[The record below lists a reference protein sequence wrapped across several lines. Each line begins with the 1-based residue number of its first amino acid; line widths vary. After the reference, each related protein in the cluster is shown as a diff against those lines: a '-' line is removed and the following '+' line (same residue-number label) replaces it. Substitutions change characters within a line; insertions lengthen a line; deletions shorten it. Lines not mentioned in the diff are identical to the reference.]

1 MSSSD
6 MSMRHKVF
14 ALILLGSLLVTG
26 CGSVDPTVT
35 PLLATATQ
43 VAVAATDTPLPP
55 TAMPA
60 LPTVP
65 SVATKA
71 ESGATPTEISPVP
84 SAAPTTRPGYFSR
97 DQLIEDARQ
106 LAEAIESAHPDPYIN
121 GGGKIA
127 FHRRLQRL
135 LNAIPAE
142 GMTREEFIRLLR
154 PFIAA
159 VGDAHT
165 ELWSDYPVN
174 ADAPGG
180 VPLRFGVVEESL
192 YVAGVPD
199 EESRDLIGATLVS
212 VEGVPLAELC
222 ERQRQLQG
230 TENQVH
236 VLYLLANLSLWY
248 KPCME
253 DLLPEWQDSH
263 RARVELQLS
272 SGEIR
277 EVAFDL
283 PVSVDAMFTP
293 ESRVALP
300 ATDES
305 GFLYEFLD
313 AEGKTAYLRI
323 DHMSHYREATEMETG
338 RPAPHLRSATETFRS
353 MVVEMEQAGTDTL
366 IIDLRDNRGGHSV
379 MADILTYFLYGRA
392 VLWDIAA
399 DADAIGGGMIRK
411 YSDLFWER
419 TQGWTSLE
427 QVNEG
432 RALPLRA
439 DDYDFAGFSGDVEYS
454 PKRKVEAISY
464 YQRTWWAL
472 SPTFWE
478 EYRSNVYGGHYCPLN
493 VVVLTSSETFS
504 SGFTMAR
511 YLYLAGATSV
521 GTPSGQAANSFGNG
535 QVWHLDH
542 TGVEGTVS
550 TTYNVL
556 FPDDSEMARVLP
568 VHYPLSYEKL
578 ASYSFDPNAEYLYA
592 LELLSEH
599 GESFGLPAKLDLEI
613 ERVFRQ
619 SDSPGLAV
627 GVVQDREIVY
637 AKGFGVVNLETGE
650 EVTPRTLFHMA
661 SITKPFV
668 ATSIVQLLEQKKLS
682 LDDRIVEHLPYFELE
697 DSRDDTLT
705 IRQFLTHSS
714 GMPDVEDYHW
724 DEPEYDEGALERYVR
739 SLTDRVLLFGPGE
752 QFSYS
757 NMAFE
762 VLGDLIAKVSGG
774 SFEDYVKEHIL
785 LPLGMNDSSILIRD
799 VDPALLANGH
809 IQEEGGTIRVSEHYA
824 YNRAHG
830 PSSCL
835 YSNVVDMSRWA
846 IANMNRG
853 ELEGTRIL
861 DASSYELLWTPA
873 VEAGVSDGRP
883 RYIGLSWF
891 LSDYGEYQTVSHGGR
906 DIGYQT
912 YFVMVPDA
920 GVAVI
925 VLSNYSGPDD
935 AVTQVTRLALG
946 LALGLER

>member
-1 MSSSD
+1 MSAPY
-6 MSMRHKVF
+6 RTL
-14 ALILLGSLLVTG
+14 ALVVLASLLVTG
-26 CGSVDPTVT
+26 CGSVGPTVMPLPTAATQAAAAAADT
-35 PLLATATQ
+35 PLLPTAT
-43 VAVAATDTPLPP
+43 PEPP
-55 TAMPA
+55 TA
-60 LPTVP
+60 P
-65 SVATKA
+65 SVVTKA
-71 ESGATPTEISPVP
+71 EPTAIPTETAAVP

-154 PFIAA
+154 PFTAA

-165 ELWSDYPVN
+165 ELWSDYSVN
-174 ADAPGG
+174 DTMPGG
-180 VPLRFGVVEESL
+180 VPLRFGIVDESL

-222 ERQRQLQG
+222 DRQRRLQG
-230 TENQVH
+230 TENQYH

-248 KPCME
+248 KPYLE
-253 DLLPEWQDSH
+253 DLLPEWTDTGRVS
-263 RARVELQLS
+263 VELQLS
-272 SGEIR
+272 NGETR
-277 EVAFDL
+277 EGVFDL
-283 PVSVDAMFTP
+283 PTGVDAMLTP
-293 ESRVALP
+293 ESRVVLP
-300 ATDES
+300 ATDDS

-313 AEGKTAYLRI
+313 ADGKTAYLRI
-323 DHMSHYREATEMETG
+323 DHLSNYREAAEMETSG
-338 RPAPHLRSATETFRS
+338 PAPHLRSATETFRS

-366 IIDLRDNRGGHSV
+366 IIDLRHNRGGHSV
-379 MADILTYFLYGRA
+379 MGDILTYFLYGKVALWSTA
-392 VLWDIAA
+392 VHA
-399 DADAIGGGMIRK
+399 DSIGGGMVRK
-411 YSDLFWER
+411 YSDLFWGQ
-419 TQGWTSLE
+419 TSSWTSLE

-432 RALPLRA
+432 RALPLQA
-439 DDYDFAGFSGDVEYS
+439 DDYDFTGFSGDTEWS
-454 PKRKVEAISY
+454 MPRTVEAIA
-464 YQRTWWAL
+464 RIEGTWWAS

-478 EYRSNVYGGHYCPLN
+478 EYESGEYSGYYCPGN
-493 VVVLTSSETFS
+493 VVVLTDAETFS

-511 YLYLAGATSV
+511 YLYLAGATLV

-535 QVWHLDH
+535 QLWHLDH
-542 TGVEGTVS
+542 TGIEGTVS
-550 TTYNVL
+550 TTYSVM

-568 VHYPLSYEKL
+568 VHYPLTYEKL
-578 ASYSFDPNAEYLYA
+578 ASYDFDPNAEVLYA
-592 LELLSEH
+592 LELLSER
-599 GESFGLPAKLDLEI
+599 GASFGLPARLDREI

-627 GVVQDREIVY
+627 GVVIDQELVY
-637 AKGFGVVNLETGE
+637 AQGFGVVNLETGG

-661 SITKPFV
+661 SVTKPFV
-668 ATSIVQLLEQKKLS
+668 ATSIVQLLEQGKLS
-682 LDDRIVEHLPYFELE
+682 LDDRIVDHLPYFELV
-697 DSRDDTLT
+697 DRRYDMLT

-714 GMPDVEDYHW
+714 GMPDVVDYHW

-739 SLTDRVLLFGPGE
+739 SLTDRALISVPGAE
-752 QFSYS
+752 FNYS

-762 VLGDLIAKVSGG
+762 VLGDLIAKVSGL
-774 SFEDYVKEHIL
+774 SFAGYVKEHIL

-809 IQEEGGTIRVSEHYA
+809 VQDEEGGKIRVSEHYA

-835 YSNVVDMSRWA
+835 YSNVVDLSRWA

-853 ELEGTRIL
+853 ELEGARIL
-861 DASSYELLWTPA
+861 DASSYDLLWTPE
-873 VEAGVSDGRP
+873 VEVRASDHSRVDV
-883 RYIGLSWF
+883 GLSWF
-891 LSDYGEYQTVSHGGR
+891 LTDYGGYQMVNHGGR
-906 DIGYQT
+906 DIGYT
-912 YFVMVPDA
+912 TNFVMVPDA

-925 VLSNYSGPDD
+925 VLSNYFGPDD
-935 AVTQVTRLALG
+935 IVSQVTQLALELALG
-946 LALGLER
+946 PE

>member
-1 MSSSD
+1 MSD

-26 CGSVDPTVT
+26 CESVEPTAT
-35 PLLATATQ
+35 LLPTTATQ
-43 VAVAATDTPLPP
+43 AAVAATDTPLPP
-55 TAMPA
+55 TALPA

-65 SVATKA
+65 AVANKA
-71 ESGATPTEISPVP
+71 EPSATFEISPAP
-84 SAAPTTRPGYFSR
+84 GAAPTTRPGYFSP

-106 LAEAIESAHPDPYIN
+106 LAEAIESAHPDPYIR

-135 LNAIPAE
+135 LNAIPAQ

-165 ELWSDYPVN
+165 ELWSDYSVN

-180 VPLRFGVVEESL
+180 VPLRFGIVEQSL

-199 EESRDLIGATLVS
+199 EGSRDLIGATLVS

-222 ERQRQLQG
+222 ERQRQLHG
-230 TENQVH
+230 TENQYH
-236 VLYLLANLSLWY
+236 ALHLLATFSLRY

-253 DLLPEWQDSH
+253 DLLPEWRDSRH
-263 RARVELQLS
+263 VSVELQLS

-277 EVAFDL
+277 DVVFDL
-283 PVSVDAMFTP
+283 PTSMDAMLTP
-293 ESRVALP
+293 ESSVALS
-300 ATDES
+300 AADDS
-305 GFLYEFLD
+305 GFVYGFLD
-313 AEGKTAYLRI
+313 AEGISAYLRI
-323 DHMSHYREATEMETG
+323 DHMSHYREAAEMETG
-338 RPAPHLRSATETFRS
+338 KPAPSLPSATETFRS
-353 MVVEMEQAGTDTL
+353 MVEAMEQAGTETL
-366 IIDLRDNRGGHSV
+366 IVDLRHNRGGHSI
-379 MADILTYFLYGRA
+379 MADILTYFLYGRE
-392 VLWDIAA
+392 VLWDVAA
-399 DADAIGGGMIRK
+399 EADAIGGGTIIK

-419 TQGWTSLE
+419 TQGQTSLE

-439 DDYDFAGFSGDVEYS
+439 DDYDLAGFSGDMEYS
-454 PKRKVEAISY
+454 PERKMEAITY

-478 EYRSNVYGGHYCPLN
+478 EYQSKMYSGYYHPRN
-493 VVVLTSSETFS
+493 VVVLTGAETFG
-504 SGFTMAR
+504 SGLTLAR
-511 YLYLAGATSV
+511 YLYLAGATLA
-521 GTPSGQAANSFGNG
+521 GIPPGQAANSFGDG
-535 QVWHLDH
+535 QLWHLDH
-542 TGVEGTVS
+542 TGIEGTVS
-550 TTYNVL
+550 TTYSVL
-556 FPDDSEMARVLP
+556 FPDDSQAARILP
-568 VHYPLSYEKL
+568 VHYPLTYEKL
-578 ASYSFDPNAEYLYA
+578 ASYGFDPNAEYLYA
-592 LELLSEH
+592 LELVSEH
-599 GESFGLPAKLDLEI
+599 GESFGLAAKLDLEI
-613 ERVFRQ
+613 ERVFRR
-619 SDSPGLAV
+619 SDAPGLAV
-627 GVVQDREIVY
+627 GVVQDGELIY
-637 AKGFGVVNLETGE
+637 AKGFGVVNLETGG

-668 ATSIVQLLEQKKLS
+668 ATSIVQLLEQEKLS

-697 DSRDDTLT
+697 DGRYDTLT

-714 GMPDVEDYHW
+714 GMPDVDDYRW

-739 SLTDRVLLFGPGE
+739 SLANRKLLFAPGE

-762 VLGDLIAKVSGG
+762 VLGDLVAKVSGQ

-785 LPLGMNDSSILIRD
+785 LPLDMNDSSILIRD

-809 IQEEGGTIRVSEHYA
+809 VPEKGGRVRVSEHYA

-830 PSSCL
+830 PSSTL
-835 YSNVVDMSRWA
+835 HSNVVDMSRWA

-853 ELEGTRIL
+853 ELGGRRIL
-861 DASSYELLWTPA
+861 DASSYGLLWAPA
-873 VEAGVSDGRP
+873 VKAGVSDGRP

-891 LSDYGEYQTVSHGGR
+891 LSDYEGYQTVSHGGR

-912 YFVMVPDA
+912 NLVMVPEA
-920 GVAVI
+920 RVAVI

-935 AVTQVTRLALG
+935 AVADVTRLALE
-946 LALGLER
+946 LALGSQ

>member
-1 MSSSD
+1 
-6 MSMRHKVF
+6 
-14 ALILLGSLLVTG
+14 
-26 CGSVDPTVT
+26 
-35 PLLATATQ
+35 
-43 VAVAATDTPLPP
+43 
-55 TAMPA
+55 MP
-60 LPTVP
+60 
-65 SVATKA
+65 
-71 ESGATPTEISPVP
+71 G
-84 SAAPTTRPGYFSR
+84 AAPTTRPGYFSR
-97 DQLIEDARQ
+97 EQLIGDARQ
-106 LAEAIESAHPDPYIN
+106 LAEAIESAHPEPYIN

-127 FHRRLQRL
+127 FHRRLHHL
-135 LNAIPAE
+135 LNAIPE
-142 GMTREEFIRLLR
+142 DGMTREEFVCLLR

-165 ELWSDYPVN
+165 ELWSEYSLN
-174 ADAPGG
+174 AHAPGG
-180 VPLRFGVVEESL
+180 VPLRFEFVEGSL

-199 EESRDLIGATLVS
+199 EQSRDLIGATLVS

-222 ERQRQLQG
+222 RRQRELHG
-230 TENQVH
+230 TENQYH
-236 VLYLLANLSLWY
+236 VLYLLANRSLWY
-248 KPCME
+248 KPYME
-253 DLLPEWQDSH
+253 DLLPEWRDS
-263 RARVELQLS
+263 RRVSVKLQLS

-277 EVAFDL
+277 EVVFDL
-283 PVSVDAMFTP
+283 PKGIDTMFTP
-293 ESRVALP
+293 ESRVTLP
-300 ATDES
+300 STDDS

-338 RPAPHLRSATETFRS
+338 RPALHLRSATEAFRS

-379 MADILTYFLYGRA
+379 MGDILTYFLYGKQA
-392 VLWDIAA
+392 LWNIAT

-432 RALPLRA
+432 RALPLRG
-439 DDYDFAGFSGDVEYS
+439 DDYDFAGFSGDVEWS
-454 PKRKVEAISY
+454 TARKVEAIARNE
-464 YQRTWWAL
+464 RTWWAS

-478 EYRSNVYGGHYCPLN
+478 EYKAGVYSGYYCPGN
-493 VVVLTSSETFS
+493 VVVLTDAETFS

-511 YLYLAGATSV
+511 YLYLAGATLV

-535 QVWHLDH
+535 QLWHLDH
-542 TGVEGTVS
+542 TGIEGTVS
-550 TTYNVL
+550 TTYGVM
-556 FPDDSEMARVLP
+556 FPEGSDLARVLP
-568 VHYPLSYEKL
+568 VDYPLTYDKL
-578 ASYSFDPNAEYLYA
+578 ASYNFDPNAEFLYA

-599 GESFGLPAKLDLEI
+599 GESFGLPAKLDRQI

-619 SDSPGLAV
+619 SDAPGLAV
-627 GVVQDREIVY
+627 GVVKDQELVY
-637 AKGFGVVNLETGE
+637 AKGFGVVNLETGGE
-650 EVTPRTLFHMA
+650 ITPRTLFHMA

-682 LDDRIVEHLPYFELE
+682 LDDPIVKYLPYFEMM
-697 DSRDDTLT
+697 DRRYPMLT

-714 GMPDVEDYHW
+714 GMPDVDDYHW
-724 DEPEYDEGALERYVR
+724 EEPEYDEGALERFVR
-739 SLTDRVLLFGPGE
+739 SLTDRVLVSVPGE
-752 QFSYS
+752 KFTYS

-762 VLGDLIAKVSGG
+762 VLGDLIAKVSGQ
-774 SFEDYVKEHIL
+774 SFADYVKEHIL
-785 LPLGMNDSSILIRD
+785 LPLGMNDSSILIRE

-809 IQEEGGTIRVSEHYA
+809 VQEEGGTIRVTEHYA
-824 YNRAHG
+824 YNRRHG

-835 YSNVVDMSRWA
+835 YSNVVDMSQWA

-853 ELEGTRIL
+853 ELEGRRIL
-861 DASSYELLWTPA
+861 DASSYELLWAPA

-891 LSDYGEYQTVSHGGR
+891 LSDYRGYQTVSHGGR

-912 YFVMVPDA
+912 NFVMVPDA

-925 VLSNYSGPDD
+925 VLSNYFGLDTTVSD
-935 AVTQVTRLALG
+935 VTGLALELALG
-946 LALGLER
+946 SE